1 MHEALDAAKDKG
13 LDLVEVAANAK
24 PPVCRIMDYS
34 KYKFEKNKK
43 EKEARKKQR
52 QHQVD
57 VKEIKFRPKIEEH
70 DYNVKLK
77 HIRRFLTDGDK
88 VKIVIR
94 YRGREIMFLDSGT
107 ELLNKTLLPF
117 VAELVISRIAD
128 KNTLLDAPTLF
139 ESGINRI
146 CTKTV
151 AVLADREIRLKRIIG
166 RDGLTI
172 KEANLRINAGK
183 TDEFYK
189 KNADYIIYNNGDEE
203 AFLKKFTEIM
213 KEITGGNL

>member
-107 ELLNKTLLPF
+107 ELLNK
-117 VAELVISRIAD
+117 ISIDIEDLGTIEKKPEVLSKQQIMIIAP
-128 KNTLLDAPTLF
+128 KAA
-139 ESGINRI
+139 
-146 CTKTV
+146 K
-151 AVLADREIRLKRIIG
+151 
-166 RDGLTI
+166 
-172 KEANLRINAGK
+172 
-183 TDEFYK
+183 
-189 KNADYIIYNNGDEE
+189 
-203 AFLKKFTEIM
+203 
-213 KEITGGNL
+213 

>member
-1 MHEALDAAKDKG
+1 M
-13 LDLVEVAANAK
+13 EVAANAK

-57 VKEIKFRPKIEEH
+57 IKEIKFRPKIEEH

-88 VKIVIR
+88 VKIIIR

-107 ELLNKTLLPF
+107 ELLNK
-117 VAELVISRIAD
+117 ISVD
-128 KNTLLDAPTLF
+128 VEDLGTM
-139 ESGINRI
+139 E
-146 CTKTV
+146 
-151 AVLADREIRLKRIIG
+151 
-166 RDGLTI
+166 
-172 KEANLRINAGK
+172 
-183 TDEFYK
+183 K
-189 KNADYIIYNNGDEE
+189 KP
-203 AFLKKFTEIM
+203 
-213 KEITGGNL
+213 

>member
-13 LDLVEVAANAK
+13 LDLVEIAANAK

-94 YRGREIMFLDSGT
+94 YRGREIMLLDSGT
-107 ELLNKTLLPF
+107 ELLNK
-117 VAELVISRIAD
+117 ISVDVEDLGVMEKKPEILGKQQMIIIAP
-128 KNTLLDAPTLF
+128 KAA
-139 ESGINRI
+139 
-146 CTKTV
+146 K
-151 AVLADREIRLKRIIG
+151 
-166 RDGLTI
+166 
-172 KEANLRINAGK
+172 
-183 TDEFYK
+183 
-189 KNADYIIYNNGDEE
+189 
-203 AFLKKFTEIM
+203 
-213 KEITGGNL
+213 

>member
-1 MHEALDAAKDKG
+1 MRAVLEDGTALGIITIEEALRVAKEKG
-13 LDLVEVAANAK
+13 LDLVEVAAQAK

-57 VKEIKFRPKIEEH
+57 IKEIKFRPKIEEH

-94 YRGREIMFLDSGT
+94 YRGREMMFQNAGT
-107 ELLNKTLLPF
+107 ELLNKL
-117 VAELVISRIAD
+117 
-128 KNTLLDAPTLF
+128 
-139 ESGINRI
+139 
-146 CTKTV
+146 
-151 AVLADREIRLKRIIG
+151 LADVEDLGVMEKKPEV
-166 RDGLTI
+166 L
-172 KEANLRINAGK
+172 GK
-183 TDEFYK
+183 QQ
-189 KNADYIIYNNGDEE
+189 
-203 AFLKKFTEIM
+203 IM
-213 KEITGGNL
+213 VIAPKAKA

>member
-1 MHEALDAAKDKG
+1 MNYGLNNIINKLQILKGVKFSLWRCTIPSVKDGDKERVNDEITAAEVRLIDDNGQALGILSLHEAIDAARDKG

-57 VKEIKFRPKIEEH
+57 IKEIKFRPKIEEH

-107 ELLNKTLLPF
+107 ELLNK
-117 VAELVISRIAD
+117 ISLDVEDLGAMEKKPEILGKQQMMIIAP
-128 KNTLLDAPTLF
+128 KAA
-139 ESGINRI
+139 
-146 CTKTV
+146 K
-151 AVLADREIRLKRIIG
+151 
-166 RDGLTI
+166 
-172 KEANLRINAGK
+172 
-183 TDEFYK
+183 
-189 KNADYIIYNNGDEE
+189 
-203 AFLKKFTEIM
+203 
-213 KEITGGNL
+213 